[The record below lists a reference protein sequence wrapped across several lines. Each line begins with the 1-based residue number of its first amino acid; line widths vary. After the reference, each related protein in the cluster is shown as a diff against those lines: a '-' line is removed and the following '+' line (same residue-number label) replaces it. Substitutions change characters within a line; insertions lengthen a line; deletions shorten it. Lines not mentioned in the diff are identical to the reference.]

1 MRTPAREYSAGG
13 VVTKGGKV
21 LLIRM
26 KKLSGEL
33 VWTFP
38 KGHLDAGEPPRA
50 AALREV
56 AEESGLQ
63 CRVKAPLALARYS
76 FVRDGRP
83 VRKRVRWYWMEPV
96 RKVGRPDAEEIF
108 GLRWLGYTGAKRL
121 LSYPADVRLLAR
133 MRTARAVR

>member
-1 MRTPAREYSAGG
+1 MKAAAREYSAGG
-13 VVTKGGKV
+13 VVTKGGQV

-38 KGHLDAGEPPRA
+38 KGHLDAGETPRA

-76 FVRDGRP
+76 FLRDGRP
-83 VRKRVRWYWMEPV
+83 VKKRVRWYWMEPV
-96 RKVGRPDAEEIF
+96 RTVGRPDADEIF
-108 GLRWLGYTGAKRL
+108 GLRWRGYAGARKL
-121 LSYPADVRLLAR
+121 LSYPADLRLLDK
-133 MRTARAVR
+133 MRTAKAVR